1 MSVNGTSPAQTEAA
15 AVNDGGGEALTSPP
29 TSSRSGGPRA
39 DGTRQPA
46 PPAVVP
52 SRIRRRPGLLAAGI
66 ALVALGGLAAAYL
79 TQVVGNTVP
88 VVAAVRSVP
97 AGAVIERAHL
107 AVADVSTDAALR
119 PVAAARLESFVGQ
132 RAAVD
137 LSAGSLLTEQAVTD
151 DVVPADGQS
160 LVGVALTSA
169 QLPAE
174 ALRLGDL
181 VRVVDTPT
189 AQGEPPSTTPATI
202 PGEVASV
209 VGPDDTGR
217 TVVNLLVDD
226 DRAAD
231 LAARVATGR
240 VALVLDSRER

>member
-1 MSVNGTSPAQTEAA
+1 MSTVDDTSASDTARA
-15 AVNDGGGEALTSPP
+15 RDVDGGPLGHN
-29 TSSRSGGPRA
+29 GPRPE
-39 DGTRQPA
+39 TRRTRRRA
-46 PPAVVP
+46 TTPPQLTP
-52 SRIRRRPGLLAAGI
+52 PRPRRRPGLLAAGV
-66 ALVALGGLAAAYL
+66 ALVALGALAAAYL

-88 VVAAVRSVP
+88 VVAVVQTVR
-97 AGAVIERAHL
+97 AGEVIARADL
-107 AVADVSTDAALR
+107 AVANVAADPALA
-119 PVAAARLESFVGQ
+119 PVPAARLDSFVGQ

-151 DVVPADGQS
+151 EVVPAAGQS
-160 LVGVALTSA
+160 MVGVALTSA
-169 QLPAE
+169 QLPA
-174 ALRLGDL
+174 AVLQPGDR

-189 AQGEPPSTTPATI
+189 AQGEPPATTPTTI

-209 VGPDDTGR
+209 VGPDDTGL
-217 TVVNLLVDD
+217 TVVNLLVTD

>member
-1 MSVNGTSPAQTEAA
+1 M
-15 AVNDGGGEALTSPP
+15 
-29 TSSRSGGPRA
+29 
-39 DGTRQPA
+39 
-46 PPAVVP
+46 
-52 SRIRRRPGLLAAGI
+52 RRRPGLLAAGV
-66 ALVALGGLAAAYL
+66 ALVALGALAAAYL

-88 VVAAVRSVP
+88 VVAVVQTVP
-97 AGAVIERAHL
+97 AGEVIDRTDL
-107 AVADVSTDAALR
+107 AVANVAADPALA
-119 PVAAARLESFVGQ
+119 PVAASRLETFVGL

-137 LSAGSLLTEQAVTD
+137 LSAGSLLTDQAVTD
-151 DVVPADGQS
+151 EVVPAAGRS

-169 QLPAE
+169 QLPA
-174 ALRLGDL
+174 AVLQPGDR

-189 AQGEPPSTTPATI
+189 AQGEPPSTTPTTI

-209 VGPDDTGR
+209 VGPDDTGL
-217 TVVNLLVDD
+217 TVVNLLVTD

>member
-1 MSVNGTSPAQTEAA
+1 MSPVNGTSSPDIARAGD
-15 AVNDGGGEALTSPP
+15 VDGASSSPTGRRSETRRRTGRATTPPPP
-29 TSSRSGGPRA
+29 TPPR
-39 DGTRQPA
+39 T
-46 PPAVVP
+46 
-52 SRIRRRPGLLAAGI
+52 RRRPGLLAAGV
-66 ALVALGGLAAAYL
+66 ALVALGALAAAYL

-88 VVAAVRSVP
+88 VVAVVQTVQ
-97 AGAVIERAHL
+97 AGEVIDRADL
-107 AVADVSTDAALR
+107 AVANVAADPALA
-119 PVAAARLESFVGQ
+119 PVAAGRLDSFVGQ

-151 DVVPADGQS
+151 EVVPAAGRS

-169 QLPAE
+169 QLPA
-174 ALRLGDL
+174 AVLQPGDR

-202 PGEVASV
+202 PGEVTSV
-209 VGPDDTGR
+209 VGPNDAGL
-217 TVVNLLVDD
+217 TVVNLLVRE